1 MQPMQRKKGLVLS
14 AQLVLAV
21 LLVLIVL
28 GISAGVGW
36 SAMHEWRTRTAHIQ
50 AEQIDAKLIEYAESH
65 TSAYGDTI
73 RGGTNQYNVQFT
85 KTKDYP
91 ISISEIGE
99 IGERIGGGTVD
110 KALQGYFPSPIRFT
124 NEPQQHLYE
133 FHYIPRNA
141 QGKEI
146 SPSSNDPVTF
156 YTIEY
161 FTEDAYGEVKRNV
174 SPRSY
179 ENLPDDQK
187 HI

>member
-124 NEPQQHLYE
+124 NEPQLHLYE

-141 QGKEI
+141 EGQEI